1 MKKSNVYQHRIELK
15 TIKIENCDKKAFA
28 DKLMDLPYR
37 GYEVETLED
46 ARKIV
51 ITKPGGKN
59 VYGKPKKEDFL
70 VFIYNPEDSS
80 LWQISHNQILED
92 IKKKVEEN
100 EDEAQKLLILLKRT
114 FDGEEPD
121 TFINEIRALSFQ
133 NGEKPEAL
141 IKVYKWIWGQEDIN
155 YPNGEGRFMS
165 WHEYEKLMITV

>member
-1 MKKSNVYQHRIELK
+1 M
-15 TIKIENCDKKAFA
+15 
-28 DKLMDLPYR
+28 
-37 GYEVETLED
+37 
-46 ARKIV
+46 
-51 ITKPGGKN
+51 
-59 VYGKPKKEDFL
+59 
-70 VFIYNPEDSS
+70 FIYNPEDSS